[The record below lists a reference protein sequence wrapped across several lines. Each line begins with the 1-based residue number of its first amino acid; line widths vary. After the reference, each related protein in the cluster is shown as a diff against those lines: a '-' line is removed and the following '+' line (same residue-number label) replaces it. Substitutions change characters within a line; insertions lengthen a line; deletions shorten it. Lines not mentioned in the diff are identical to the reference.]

1 MKTVLTTLNSKF
13 IHSSLALRYLRAY
26 GRTKGQAY
34 DIVEYT
40 INMPILDI
48 VSDLTEYTADVIGF
62 ACYIWNIDMTLH
74 VAQMVKAVSPKT
86 RIVLGGPEVSYTAR
100 SILEANPFVD
110 AIVQG
115 EGEEAFTLYTMRLAD
130 GGDVL
135 NPVIPGIVG
144 RYQNGCIGGSDE
156 VVEVKDLNTIP
167 FPYEEADMEDLE
179 HKIIYYES
187 SRGCPFSCSYCLS
200 GNRNTVRFF
209 KTERTLKELQW
220 FVDHGVKQVKF
231 VDRTFNCAPAHHIP
245 LLQWI
250 HDKGGHTN
258 FHMEMEAVL
267 LKEQE
272 VTLLSTAP
280 KGRMQIEVGVQ
291 STHEPTLSAIHRHND
306 WAHIQQVIKPIIASG
321 RTHVHMDLI
330 VGLPYEDYETFSK
343 SFNDLFSLQPHALQ
357 IGFLKLLRG
366 SGLTLDSEAY
376 DYIADP
382 KAPYEVLQSHVL
394 PYEKV
399 RFLKHFEDVFER
411 FYNSERLRTVF
422 GYISRQLVTTSQPNI
437 SGAFAYFEAMTKAWL
452 AENLHKRNL
461 GDREQLSFLYRFF
474 KKQNDELTREL
485 LAYDCL
491 VGYGGK
497 VRGDELGL
505 PQPTKAA
512 FRAAEAFWRNEELVQ
527 QYIPTYHFKE
537 WRTLRKEYAQCD
549 LSVEAAHYIGAEGI
563 PDDLLNRATLNEA
576 KGIIDDGR
584 CLKKLPI
591 IIDLKGRRKPFVR
604 PEVIYVE

>member
-26 GRTKGQAY
+26 GRAHEQAY

-48 VSDLTEYTADVIGF
+48 VSDLTAHDADVIGF

-74 VAQMVKAVSPKT
+74 VAQMVKSVAPKT

-100 SILEANPFVD
+100 DILVKNPFVD

-115 EGEEAFTLYTMRLAD
+115 EGEEAFTAYTTRLRD

-135 NPVIPGIVG
+135 SPVIPGIVG
-144 RYQNGCIGGSDE
+144 RNVDGSIGGSDE

-167 FPYEEADMEDLE
+167 FPYDEDDMADLE
-179 HKIIYYES
+179 HKIMYYES

-209 KTERTLKELQW
+209 DTERTLRELQW
-220 FVDHGVKQVKF
+220 FVSHGVKQVKF
-231 VDRTFNCAPAHHIP
+231 VDRTFNCAPYHHMP
-245 LLQWI
+245 LIQWI
-250 HDKGGHTN
+250 HDNGGHTN

-267 LKEQE
+267 LRDQE
-272 VTLLSTAP
+272 VELLSTAP

-291 STHEPTLSAIHRHND
+291 STHEPTLKAIHRHND
-306 WAHIQQVIKPIIASG
+306 WDHIQKVIKPIIAAG

-330 VGLPYEDYETFSK
+330 VGLPHEDYETFSK
-343 SFNDLFSLQPHALQ
+343 SFNDLFTLQPHALQ

-366 SGLTLDSEAY
+366 SGLTIDSEAY

-422 GYISRQLVTTSQPNI
+422 GYVGKKLMNETP
-437 SGAFAYFEAMTKAWL
+437 GAFAYFEAMTQAWL
-452 AENLHKRNL
+452 AEGLHKRQL
-461 GDREQLSFLYRFF
+461 GDREQLGFLYRFF
-474 KKQNDELTREL
+474 QSQGDALAMEL

-491 VGYGGK
+491 VGYGSK

-505 PQPTKAA
+505 PQPTKAE
-512 FRAAEAFWRNEELVQ
+512 FRAAEAFWRNEEVVQ

-549 LSVEAAHYIGAEGI
+549 LTVEAARYIGAEGI
-563 PDDLLNRATLNEA
+563 PEVTS
-576 KGIIDDGR
+576 KGKLPVIIDV
-584 CLKKLPI
+584 
-591 IIDLKGRRKPFVR
+591 KGRRKPFVR
-604 PEVIYVE
+604 PEVIDGE